1 MTDSKRSILS
11 LLTQCISR
19 KRNHSNQDQIDKMAY
34 KAVTS
39 SNGNNPNFVEQWVS
53 KVLHYS
59 SQYDSQS
66 WPASCVEGKPRV
78 YPKYG
83 DIAGAWAQKH
93 KDANQ
98 FIEIEY
104 EEKIYIDKIDI
115 YETYHAGMVKCIK
128 AKHPNG
134 SWVKVWNTPKVSCIT
149 HSRIFSPDF
158 ERLSFQS
165 NILRI
170 EVDCTVAGNWCEI
183 DAVKISGTKFNFD
196 LPPSPA
202 DITND
207 LAKLVNN
214 SQFSDVSFNVNG
226 NIFHGHR
233 AIMSVRSEYFR
244 AMFSFDGSSGK
255 SLSATNY
262 NVSAESPPSYES
274 LSKSHEKPVELKD
287 VDDRAFSIILHYIY
301 TNKLPQNCQS
311 QILPKVWRTA
321 DRFSLDGL
329 KSLAIFE
336 LSSALTIQNVVEV
349 YVDVISALP
358 IIESI
363 KTICENYM
371 QENMAEVVRLPS
383 FTSLPQGLMLELI
396 QKMTEKMKI

>member
-1 MTDSKRSILS
+1 
-11 LLTQCISR
+11 
-19 KRNHSNQDQIDKMAY
+19 MAY
-34 KAVTS
+34 KAVANS
-39 SNGNNPNFVEQWVS
+39 KGNNPNYVEQWVS
-53 KVLHYS
+53 KVIHFS

-66 WPASCVEGKPRV
+66 WPASCVEGQPRV

-83 DIAGAWAQKH
+83 DIAGAWAQKQ

-104 EEKIYIDKIDI
+104 EEKIYIEKIEV

-134 SWVKVWNTPKVSCIT
+134 K
-149 HSRIFSPDF
+149 FQ
-158 ERLSFQS
+158 RLSFKS
-165 NILRI
+165 NVLRI
-170 EVDCTVAGNWCEI
+170 EVDCTVASNWCEI
-183 DAVKISGTKFNFD
+183 DAVKISGTKFNFA

-214 SQFSDVSFNVNG
+214 SQYSDVSFNVNG

-244 AMFSFDGSSGK
+244 AMFSFDGTSGK
-255 SLSATNY
+255 NLSATNY
-262 NVSAESPPSYES
+262 DISDQSPPSYES
-274 LSKSHEKPVELKD
+274 LSKSHEKPIELKD
-287 VDDRAFSIILHYIY
+287 VDERAFSIILHYIY

-311 QILPKVWRTA
+311 QVLPKVWRTA

-358 IIESI
+358 VIESI

-383 FTSLPQGLMLELI
+383 FTSLPQDMMLELI
-396 QKMTEKMKI
+396 QKMTEKMKIL

>member
-1 MTDSKRSILS
+1 
-11 LLTQCISR
+11 
-19 KRNHSNQDQIDKMAY
+19 MAY
-34 KAVTS
+34 KAVTN

-83 DIAGAWAQKH
+83 DIAGAWAQKQ

-149 HSRIFSPDF
+149 HSRIFSPEF

-165 NILRI
+165 NVLRI

-244 AMFSFDGSSGK
+244 AMFSFDGSSQK
-255 SLSATNY
+255 NSSATSY
-262 NVSAESPPSYES
+262 DLSDKSPPSYES
-274 LSKSHEKPVELKD
+274 LSKLHEKPIELKD